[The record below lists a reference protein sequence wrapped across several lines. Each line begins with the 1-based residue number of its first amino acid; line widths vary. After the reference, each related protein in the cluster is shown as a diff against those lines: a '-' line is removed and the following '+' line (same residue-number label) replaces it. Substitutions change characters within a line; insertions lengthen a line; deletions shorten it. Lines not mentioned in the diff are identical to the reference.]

1 MKRKAILAMVMA
13 ICMTSAMVG
22 CGNSS
27 SGGNDDK
34 TTNSASSSDKKV
46 ADALPTELTD
56 NLYDYRVKVGN
67 DVFTVPIS
75 LAALQNAD
83 WSKKSSDLAKLSAG
97 GVYDLDYKKDKTE
110 ERTLA
115 AIRIENSTDKERDL
129 SADADKI
136 DVTSIAVSSKWNDV
150 PILLPKGIEVG
161 ISTTDDVA
169 TAYGEPKEVQE
180 LYASDGGN
188 RDGYIYS
195 YYQDDS
201 AQTYK
206 DADAYVRL
214 TFALGEGE
222 NFIDGK
228 YFLETVTICKKMSIE
243 GVAAV
248 TLFSSLK
255 W

>member
-1 MKRKAILAMVMA
+1 MKKFRILTLITAALLTVTIFTA
-13 ICMTSAMVG
+13 
-22 CGNSS
+22 CGKKNSS
-27 SGGNDDK
+27 TKDSSVNTANSTDDTGKK
-34 TTNSASSSDKKV
+34 T

-56 NLYDYRVKVGN
+56 NLYDYRVKVGD

-83 WSKKSSDLAKLSAG
+83 WSKSRDLAKLSAG
-97 GVYDLDYKKDKTE
+97 GVFDLDYKKDKTE

-161 ISTTDDVA
+161 VATTDDVA

-180 LYASDGGN
+180 LYASGGGN

-206 DADAYVRL
+206 DADAYVCL

-222 NFIDGK
+222 NFQTGT
-228 YFLETVTICKKMSIE
+228 YYLETVTFCRN
-243 GVAAV
+243 
-248 TLFSSLK
+248 
-255 W
+255 

>member
-1 MKRKAILAMVMA
+1 MKRKAILTIAMA
-13 ICMTSAMVG
+13 ICMCGAMVG
-22 CGNSS
+22 CGDSS
-27 SGGNDDK
+27 STGSNDK
-34 TTNSASSSDKKV
+34 TGNSASSSDNKKTV
-46 ADALPTELTD
+46 DALPTELTD
-56 NLYDYRVKVGN
+56 NLYDYRIKVGD
-67 DVFTVPIS
+67 DVFTVPVS
-75 LAALQNAD
+75 LEALQNAD
-83 WSKKSSDLAKLSAG
+83 WSKSRELATLSAG
-97 GVYDLDYKKDKTE
+97 GVFDLDYKKDKTE

-161 ISTTDDVA
+161 VATTDDVA

-180 LYASDGGN
+180 LYASGGGN
-188 RDGYIYS
+188 RNGYIYS
-195 YYQDDS
+195 YYQDAS

-228 YFLETVTICKKMSIE
+228 YILETVTIRKK
-243 GVAAV
+243 
-248 TLFSSLK
+248 K
-255 W
+255 